1 MWRQLLDKFGEKA
14 FVYNGIQRM
23 VGSERVWNGFLDSC
37 TATIENW
44 NPSDIWLDL
53 GCGTAEVLDRL
64 PRNISYIGV
73 DSNIA
78 YIEFAKDKYK
88 DRSDTTFVCSNW
100 NDSHWR
106 TLLNDRVV
114 GIVSLLG
121 LLHHLD
127 TPAARTVLT
136 LSLDMV
142 KQSGMLI
149 TLDGCNEIHAS
160 KLERFFYWIDRGQYI
175 RSSTELRRLFPTTPD
190 ISLHNSWLRVP
201 YCYAICRVD
210 KK

>member
-1 MWRQLLDKFGEKA
+1 MWRQVLDKFGEKA

-37 TATIENW
+37 TVVIENW

-73 DSNIA
+73 DSNIE
-78 YIEFAKDKYK
+78 YIAFAKSKYK
-88 DRSDTTFVCSNW
+88 DRLDTTFVCSNW
-100 NDSHWR
+100 NDSHWQ
-106 TLLNDRVV
+106 TLLNNRGV
-114 GIVSLLG
+114 GVVSLLG

-127 TPAARTVLT
+127 TLSARTVLA

-142 KQSGMLI
+142 KQNGMLI
-149 TLDGCNEIHAS
+149 TLDGCKEIHAS
-160 KLERFFYWIDRGQYI
+160 KFERFFYWIDRGKYV
-175 RSSTELRRLFPTTPD
+175 RSSTELQRLFPTTPD
-190 ISLHNSWLRVP
+190 ISLHNTWLRVP
-201 YCYAICRVD
+201 YCYAICRVY
-210 KK
+210 KR